1 MATSQFDICAQSLI
15 KLGAQPIQS
24 FDASEGDKGRV
35 CANLYPNFR
44 IWAITVHRWR
54 WALDKTAL
62 SKTTN
67 TPVSEWQFEFQLPPN
82 RAAPPS
88 AVFNTSAAGAS
99 PIPTG
104 WEIFGDKLLTNENEI
119 FVDFHL
125 NQPESVWPNYF
136 EAFAVDAFAIRIAI
150 PITDQV
156 TSRAAMVED
165 CYGAPSRPE
174 LGSFYQAK
182 RLDNQH
188 NAPGQI
194 QTAAPLVTARLGSR
208 SSRAGRGLIS
218 G

>member
-24 FDASEGDKGRV
+24 FDASEGDKGRI

-44 IWAITVHRWR
+44 VWALTVHRWR
-54 WALDKTAL
+54 FAMAKIQLQQEAT
-62 SKTTN
+62 
-67 TPVSEWQFEFQLPPN
+67 TPVNEWQFQYTLPPD
-82 RAAPPS
+82 RAAPPA
-88 AVFNTSAAGAS
+88 AVFRDVSVHSS
-99 PIPTG
+99 PITSG
-104 WEIFGDKLLTNENEI
+104 WEIFGEKLLTNEQMI
-119 FVDFHL
+119 FIDYHV
-125 NQPESVWPNYF
+125 NIPESNWPNYF

-156 TSRAAMVED
+156 NARQAMVED
-165 CYGAPSRPE
+165 CYGPNSRPE

-182 RLDNQH
+182 RIDNQH

-208 SSRAGRGLIS
+208 SSRAGRGLVS